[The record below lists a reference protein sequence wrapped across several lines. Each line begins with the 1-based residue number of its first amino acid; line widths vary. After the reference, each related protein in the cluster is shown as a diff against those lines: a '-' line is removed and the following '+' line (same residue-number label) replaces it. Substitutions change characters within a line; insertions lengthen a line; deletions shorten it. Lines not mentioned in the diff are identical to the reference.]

1 MTKRRVAVLILLFL
15 GWYMIQGGEYS
26 TLDWLELRSERTREK
41 ARIEALQR
49 EVDSLRAEAIA
60 VETDPEVQERI
71 ARELY
76 GMLRDGEVVYQVL
89 REGER

>member
-1 MTKRRVAVLILLFL
+1 MTKRRIAVLVLLFL

-26 TLDWLELRSERTREK
+26 TLDWLELRSERAREK
-41 ARIEALQR
+41 ARIEALR
-49 EVDSLRAEAIA
+49 GEVDSLRVEAIA

>member
-1 MTKRRVAVLILLFL
+1 
-15 GWYMIQGGEYS
+15 MIQGGEYS
-26 TLDWLELRSERTREK
+26 TLDWLELRSERAREK
-41 ARIEALQR
+41 ARIEALR
-49 EVDSLRAEAIA
+49 GEVDSLRAEAIA
-60 VETDPEVQERI
+60 VETDLEVQERI

>member
-1 MTKRRVAVLILLFL
+1 VTKRRIAVLVLLFL

-26 TLDWLELRSERTREK
+26 TLDWLELRSERAREK
-41 ARIEALQR
+41 ARIEALR
-49 EVDSLRAEAIA
+49 GEVDSLRAEAIA
-60 VETDPEVQERI
+60 VETDPEVQERV

>member
-1 MTKRRVAVLILLFL
+1 MTKRRIAVLVLLFL

-26 TLDWLELRSERTREK
+26 TLDWLELRSERAREK
-41 ARIEALQR
+41 ARIEALR
-49 EVDSLRAEAIA
+49 GEVDSLRAEAIA
-60 VETDPEVQERI
+60 VETDPEVQERV

>member
-1 MTKRRVAVLILLFL
+1 MTKRRIAVLILLFL

-41 ARIEALQR
+41 ARIEALKG
-49 EVDSLRAEAIA
+49 EVDSLRAEAVA

>member
-1 MTKRRVAVLILLFL
+1 
-15 GWYMIQGGEYS
+15 MIQGGEYS
-26 TLDWLELRSERTREK
+26 TLDWLELRSERAREK
-41 ARIEALQR
+41 ARIEALR
-49 EVDSLRAEAIA
+49 GEVDSLRVEAIA

>member
-1 MTKRRVAVLILLFL
+1 VTKRRIAVLVLLFL
-15 GWYMIQGGEYS
+15 GWYLIQGGEYS
-26 TLDWLELRSERTREK
+26 TLDWLELRSERAREK
-41 ARIEALQR
+41 ARIEALR
-49 EVDSLRAEAIA
+49 GEVDSLRAEAIA

>member
-1 MTKRRVAVLILLFL
+1 MTKRRIAVLVLLFL

-26 TLDWLELRSERTREK
+26 TLDWLELRSERAREK
-41 ARIEALQR
+41 ARIEALR
-49 EVDSLRAEAIA
+49 GEVDSLRAEAIA

>member
-1 MTKRRVAVLILLFL
+1 MTKRRIAVLVLLFL
-15 GWYMIQGGEYS
+15 GWYLIQGGEYS
-26 TLDWLELRSERTREK
+26 TLDWLELRSERAREK
-41 ARIEALQR
+41 ARIEALR
-49 EVDSLRAEAIA
+49 GEVDSLRAEAIA
-60 VETDPEVQERI
+60 VETDLEVQERI